1 MKRIMLAL
9 ATAVGVLAAAERA
22 PAQVILPGP
31 PQNPYLQPQV
41 SPFLNIN
48 RGGNPAINYF
58 GIVQPQMQTIQQL
71 QALQMQQAQMLQL
84 GMGMGPIDP
93 AAAGAAPA
101 TGMHPTFFNY
111 GHYFG
116 PPGGNVRPAV
126 PMAAGFGFRRQ

>member
-9 ATAVGVLAAAERA
+9 ATALGVLVAAERA
-22 PAQVILPGP
+22 QAQVILPGP

-58 GIVQPQMQTIQQL
+58 GIVQPQLQAAQQL

-84 GMGMGPIDP
+84 GMGTVDP
-93 AAAGAAPA
+93 AAAGAAPV
-101 TGMHPTFFNY
+101 TGLHPQYFNY

-116 PPGGNVRPAV
+116 PPGGNVRPAA
-126 PMAAGFGFRRQ
+126 PMVSGFGIRR